1 MLSVPRGLP
10 VFLAVKPLDMR
21 KSFDGLAMYIQSF
34 LKMNPLKD
42 GLFIFRNK
50 SGDKVKLIYWH
61 RNGLVIVYK
70 RLEQG
75 RFTWPRVS
83 DESVSLTRQELELL
97 LDGIDL
103 SKLKRFPD
111 LPLEKPLNTNVLR
124 ISKMYFQWFIYYNSR
139 HVNGRPSQQ
148 YRSTSS
154 AYSCDE

>member
-83 DESVSLTRQELELL
+83 DETVSLTRQELELL

-111 LPLEKPLNTNVLR
+111 LPLENP
-124 ISKMYFQWFIYYNSR
+124 
-139 HVNGRPSQQ
+139 
-148 YRSTSS
+148 
-154 AYSCDE
+154 

>member
-111 LPLEKPLNTNVLR
+111 LPLENP
-124 ISKMYFQWFIYYNSR
+124 
-139 HVNGRPSQQ
+139 
-148 YRSTSS
+148 
-154 AYSCDE
+154 

>member
-1 MLSVPRGLP
+1 MLSVPRALP

-83 DESVSLTRQELELL
+83 DETVSLTRQELELL

-111 LPLEKPLNTNVLR
+111 LPLE
-124 ISKMYFQWFIYYNSR
+124 NS
-139 HVNGRPSQQ
+139 
-148 YRSTSS
+148 
-154 AYSCDE
+154 

>member
-1 MLSVPRGLP
+1 MLSVPRALP

-83 DESVSLTRQELELL
+83 DETVSLTRQELELL

-111 LPLEKPLNTNVLR
+111 LPLESP
-124 ISKMYFQWFIYYNSR
+124 
-139 HVNGRPSQQ
+139 
-148 YRSTSS
+148 
-154 AYSCDE
+154 

>member
-1 MLSVPRGLP
+1 MLSVPRALP

-83 DESVSLTRQELELL
+83 DETVSLTRQELELL

-111 LPLEKPLNTNVLR
+111 LPLENP
-124 ISKMYFQWFIYYNSR
+124 
-139 HVNGRPSQQ
+139 
-148 YRSTSS
+148 
-154 AYSCDE
+154 

>member
-1 MLSVPRGLP
+1 
-10 VFLAVKPLDMR
+10 
-21 KSFDGLAMYIQSF
+21 MYIQSF

-83 DESVSLTRQELELL
+83 DETVSLTRQELELL

-111 LPLEKPLNTNVLR
+111 LPLENP
-124 ISKMYFQWFIYYNSR
+124 
-139 HVNGRPSQQ
+139 
-148 YRSTSS
+148 
-154 AYSCDE
+154 